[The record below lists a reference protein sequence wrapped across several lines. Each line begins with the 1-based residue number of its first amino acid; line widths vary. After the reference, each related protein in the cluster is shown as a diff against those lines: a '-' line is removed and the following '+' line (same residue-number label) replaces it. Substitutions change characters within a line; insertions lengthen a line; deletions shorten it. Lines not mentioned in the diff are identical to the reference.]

1 MSERERTDDA
11 RKTRLA
17 ERMRWRATNDAALV
31 AAMRKGSYEALREFY
46 ARFEPL
52 LARFAA
58 RAGIS
63 TDAWEEDAHDVLCD
77 VVLALLEN
85 PRPGRARNEVRDIH
99 GYIQRAFRNRLL
111 SATRATARREQRDAT
126 AMSSAA
132 ETGERMVLST
142 CSEGSVRASRG
153 AYRDADRPDASDDL
167 SPAIAK
173 LAQVIDAELSVS
185 ERQMLTWVSH
195 DVPMREI
202 AQWLEISYAAAKVR
216 LSRTRSRMR
225 QRALRYVNECA
236 GDERAELLDFFR
248 RSAGMQR
255 SAHADSERHAA
266 NDSSR
271 AAEPGGAHA
280 DV

>member
-11 RKTRLA
+11 RGTRLA

-58 RAGIS
+58 RAGVR

-85 PRPGRARNEVRDIH
+85 RRSGRARESVRDIH
-99 GYIQRAFRNRLL
+99 AYIQRAFRNRML
-111 SATRATARREQRDAT
+111 SAARTSTRREQRDAS
-126 AMSSAA
+126 AVSSGP

-142 CSEGSVRASRG
+142 CSESSVRASAA
-153 AYRDADRPDASDDL
+153 AYGDDESDDTSEHL
-167 SPAIAK
+167 SPAIAR
-173 LAQVIDAELSVS
+173 LAHVIDAELSAS

-225 QRALRYVNECA
+225 QRALRHVNECE

-248 RSAGMQR
+248 RSAGV
-255 SAHADSERHAA
+255 ERHAA
-266 NDSSR
+266 SESSR

>member
-11 RKTRLA
+11 RGTRLA
-17 ERMRWRATNDAALV
+17 ERMRWRATNDVLLV
-31 AAMRKGSYEALREFY
+31 AAMRKGNYEALREFY

-63 TDAWEEDAHDVLCD
+63 TDPWEEDAHDVFGD

-85 PRPGRARNEVRDIH
+85 HRPGRARNEVRDIH
-99 GYIQRAFRNRLL
+99 AYIQRAFRNRLL
-111 SATRATARREQRDAT
+111 SASRAAARREHRDAN
-126 AMSSAA
+126 AVSNAA
-132 ETGERMVLST
+132 ETGERVVLST
-142 CSEGSVRASRG
+142 CSESSVRASAAG
-153 AYRDADRPDASDDL
+153 SDDAERDDGASHP
-167 SPAIAK
+167 SPAIAR
-173 LAQVIDAELSVS
+173 LAQVIDAELSAS

-202 AQWLEISYAAAKVR
+202 ASWLEISYAAAKVR

-225 QRALRYVNECA
+225 QRALRHVNECE

-248 RSAGMQR
+248 RSAGVGR
-255 SAHADSERHAA
+255 GAHASGESTAA
-266 NDSSR
+266 DR
-271 AAEPGGAHA
+271 QARTAEPGGAHA

>member
-1 MSERERTDDA
+1 VTERERTDDA

-17 ERMRWRATNDAALV
+17 ERMRWRATNDVALV

-58 RAGIS
+58 RAGVS
-63 TDAWEEDAHDVLCD
+63 TDAWEEDAHDVLGD

-85 PRPGRARNEVRDIH
+85 HRPGRARNEVRDIH
-99 GYIQRAFRNRLL
+99 AYIQRAFRNRLL
-111 SATRATARREQRDAT
+111 SATRAAARREQRDAS
-126 AMSSAA
+126 AVSSAA

-142 CSEGSVRASRG
+142 CSESSVRASAIG
-153 AYRDADRPDASDDL
+153 HRDEEHDDTSEDL
-167 SPAIAK
+167 SPAIAR
-173 LAQVIDAELSVS
+173 LAHVIDAELSAS
-185 ERQMLTWVSH
+185 EGQMLTWVSH

-225 QRALRYVNECA
+225 QRALRHVNECA

-248 RSAGMQR
+248 RSAGIGR
-255 SAHADSERHAA
+255 SAHSRGEHNAADEP
-266 NDSSR
+266 SR

>member
-1 MSERERTDDA
+1 VSERERTDDA

-58 RAGIS
+58 RAGVS
-63 TDAWEEDAHDVLCD
+63 TDAWEDDAHDVLGD
-77 VVLALLEN
+77 VVLALLETH
-85 PRPGRARNEVRDIH
+85 RPGRARNEVRDIH
-99 GYIQRAFRNRLL
+99 AYIQRAFRNRLL
-111 SATRATARREQRDAT
+111 SASRAAARREQRDAS
-126 AMSSAA
+126 AVSSAA

-142 CSEGSVRASRG
+142 CSESSVRESAAG
-153 AYRDADRPDASDDL
+153 YGNEDRDDASEQL
-167 SPAIAK
+167 SPAIAR
-173 LAQVIDAELSVS
+173 LAHVIDAELSAS

-195 DVPMREI
+195 DVPMREV
-202 AQWLEISYAAAKVR
+202 ASWLEISYAAAKVR

-225 QRALRYVNECA
+225 QRALRHVNECA
-236 GDERAELLDFFR
+236 GAERAELLDFFR
-248 RSAGMQR
+248 RSEGIGR
-255 SAHADSERHAA
+255 SAHAHGERNAA
-266 NDSSR
+266 DESSR

>member
-1 MSERERTDDA
+1 
-11 RKTRLA
+11 
-17 ERMRWRATNDAALV
+17 MRWRATNDPALV

-58 RAGIS
+58 RAGVR
-63 TDAWEEDAHDVLCD
+63 TDAWEEDAHDVLGD

-85 PRPGRARNEVRDIH
+85 HRPGRSRNEVRDIH
-99 GYIQRAFRNRLL
+99 AYIQRAFRNRML
-111 SATRATARREQRDAT
+111 SAARSAARREQRDAS
-126 AMSSAA
+126 AMSSAG

-142 CSEGSVRASRG
+142 CSESSVRAS
-153 AYRDADRPDASDDL
+153 DAGHGDGQREDTSEHL
-167 SPAIAK
+167 SPVIAR
-173 LAQVIDAELSVS
+173 LAHVIDAELSLS

-225 QRALRYVNECA
+225 QRALRHVNECV

-248 RSAGMQR
+248 RSAGAGR
-255 SAHADSERHAA
+255 SAPALGERTTADGRA
-266 NDSSR
+266 R

>member
-1 MSERERTDDA
+1 
-11 RKTRLA
+11 
-17 ERMRWRATNDAALV
+17 MRWRATTDAALV

-58 RAGIS
+58 RAGVR
-63 TDAWEEDAHDVLCD
+63 TDAWDDDAHDVLSD

-85 PRPGRARNEVRDIH
+85 NRSGRAREAVRDIH
-99 GYIQRAFRNRLL
+99 AYIQRAFRNRLL
-111 SATRATARREQRDAT
+111 SATRTAERREQRDAS
-126 AMSSAA
+126 AVSSAH
-132 ETGERMVLST
+132 ETGEHIVLST
-142 CSEGSVRASRG
+142 CSESSVRASAA
-153 AYRDADRPDASDDL
+153 AYGDVEHEDTSAHL
-167 SPAIAK
+167 SPAIAR

-225 QRALRYVNECA
+225 QRALRHVNECT
-236 GDERAELLDFFR
+236 GDERAALLDFFR
-248 RSAGMQR
+248 RSAGIEP
-255 SAHADSERHAA
+255 SARALGERNAASEQ
-266 NDSSR
+266 SR